1 LVAHRLF
8 DVRHT
13 KGESIAKLEGSIK
26 KLDEHTYKVKSQSG
40 NDKEYD
46 VVSTEIGFKCSCPD
60 HSFRGVRCKHIIACE
75 ISFTLHKTVEQ
86 SRVVIEPINIQN
98 CPRCKSENII
108 KRGIRRNKLQDIQQH
123 FCNDC
128 GKWFVINLGFERMY
142 ATPKMITSAMQLY
155 FSGESLR
162 NVQKFFKLQ
171 GVKISHVAIYK
182 WIGKYVTLMQGY
194 LKQITPKVGDVWR
207 SDELYV
213 KIKGNNKYLF
223 ALMDDETRF
232 WIAQQISERKNTS
245 DISPL
250 FKKGKDI
257 AQKRPNVLITDGAP
271 NFNVAF
277 KNEFFTVSNPRT
289 KHIRHVADIVIYL

>member
-1 LVAHRLF
+1 LVEHRLF

-26 KLDEHTYKVKSQSG
+26 KIDEHTYKVKSQSD

-60 HSFRGVRCKHIIACE
+60 HSFRGIRCKHIIACE

-86 SRVVIEPINIQN
+86 NRVVIEPINIQN

-128 GKWFVINLGFERMY
+128 GKWFVINLGFEKMH

-171 GVKISHVAIYK
+171 GVNLAMWRFTNGSANTLLLCKAI
-182 WIGKYVTLMQGY
+182 
-194 LKQITPKVGDVWR
+194 
-207 SDELYV
+207 
-213 KIKGNNKYLF
+213 
-223 ALMDDETRF
+223 
-232 WIAQQISERKNTS
+232 
-245 DISPL
+245 
-250 FKKGKDI
+250 
-257 AQKRPNVLITDGAP
+257 
-271 NFNVAF
+271 
-277 KNEFFTVSNPRT
+277 
-289 KHIRHVADIVIYL
+289 